1 MTSKN
6 LRLAKEDTLMV
17 MKHLI
22 LHITHALVLT
32 LLLIPVSVWGWTQH
46 IRVHVGAVIQKMFLR
61 QYTPSLVQLVFRF
74 FPLVCFP
81 MCMVRDVD
89 EILVWPLPRP
99 FFQGYSPLLLARGGH
114 TENLQVA
121 AEMRSLCGGLKMC
134 LASVVPDF
142 GKACARNM
150 DNYESKYISYAL
162 HLHIIANR
170 GKFRSQASEK
180 MDRWKSRG
188 GKSQRREETNW
199 EDQRR
204 ERVRRKEMQVREKV
218 EKSRFTVF
226 FQWFVAPEDWKV
238 GSLKLRMRSHLA
250 RWEMKNCTPLW
261 REAHFEVKMHKTAQ
275 LRSTFR
281 SWDFEKVH
289 IVVAR
294 STCRS
299 HVEVKM
305 YKAPQCR
312 ATFGSWNVEKVHAV
326 VRSTCRSQ
334 KCKNGRSWSIFWS

>member
-1 MTSKN
+1 LCAAWSPDGDRFAVGQETTAKTDSTLFDNLWMTSKN
-6 LRLAKEDTLMV
+6 LRLAKGGYFDGDETPYFTYFTGTRIDTFIDTGISMRLNPAHQSPRRRSHPENV
-17 MKHLI
+17 S
-22 LHITHALVLT
+22 A
-32 LLLIPVSVWGWTQH
+32 PVYSESGS
-46 IRVHVGAVIQKMFLR
+46 ACF
-61 QYTPSLVQLVFRF
+61 PF

-188 GKSQRREETNW
+188 GKSQRREETN
-199 EDQRR
+199 
-204 ERVRRKEMQVREKV
+204 
-218 EKSRFTVF
+218 
-226 FQWFVAPEDWKV
+226 
-238 GSLKLRMRSHLA
+238 
-250 RWEMKNCTPLW
+250 
-261 REAHFEVKMHKTAQ
+261 
-275 LRSTFR
+275 
-281 SWDFEKVH
+281 
-289 IVVAR
+289 
-294 STCRS
+294 
-299 HVEVKM
+299 
-305 YKAPQCR
+305 
-312 ATFGSWNVEKVHAV
+312 
-326 VRSTCRSQ
+326 
-334 KCKNGRSWSIFWS
+334 